1 MKLSL
6 CFSPCPNDTF
16 IFDALVNKKIDTEG
30 LEFDVRLEDV
40 ETLNRLV
47 LNDTPDV
54 SKISYGVLPL
64 IVPNYRVLEAGSAL
78 GRGVGPLLVAANE
91 PEDANE
97 LVKSGI
103 VALPG
108 RNTTANLLYTLAY
121 PETGK
126 KIFMPFDQ
134 IENAVLDGAADAGV
148 LIHEG
153 RFTYEKK
160 GLKKL
165 MDLGAFW
172 ENQTGNPIPLG
183 GIVMRRTL
191 DHDLMKKV
199 DRLIRKSIEYSW
211 STYPILSAYVKE
223 HAQEMDESIMRSHI
237 DLYVNK
243 YSSSLGPDGRSAI
256 WTLLETGMSFF
267 PEPQAGSY
275 EVFI

>member
-1 MKLSL
+1 MRLSL
-6 CFSPCPNDTF
+6 SFSPCPNDTF

-47 LNDTPDV
+47 LNDTPDI

-64 IVPNYRVLEAGSAL
+64 VVPNYRVLDAGSAL
-78 GRGVGPLLVAANE
+78 GRGVGPLLVAAKE
-91 PEDANE
+91 PADPTE
-97 LVKSGI
+97 LVRKGV

-160 GLKKL
+160 GLTKL
-165 MDLGAFW
+165 KDLGSYW
-172 ENQTGNPIPLG
+172 EEQTGNPIPLG

-191 DHDLMKKV
+191 DHALMKKI
-199 DRLIRKSIEYSW
+199 DGLIRKSIAYSW
-211 STYPILSAYVKE
+211 SNYPSLSDYVKE
-223 HAQEMDESIMRSHI
+223 HAREMEESVMRSHI
-237 DLYVNK
+237 DLYVNE
-243 YSSSLGPDGRSAI
+243 YSSSLGADGRAAI

>member
-1 MKLSL
+1 MRLTL
-6 CFSPCPNDTF
+6 FFSPCPNDTF

-47 LNDTPDV
+47 LNDTPDI

-64 IVPNYRVLEAGSAL
+64 VVPNYRVLDAGSAL

-91 PEDANE
+91 PADITE
-97 LVKSGI
+97 LIRTGV

-126 KIFMPFDQ
+126 KVFMPFDQ
-134 IENAVLDGAADAGV
+134 IENALLDGTANAGV

-153 RFTYEKK
+153 RFTYQKK

-165 MDLGAFW
+165 TDLGAYW
-172 ENQTGNPIPLG
+172 EEQTGGPIPLG

-191 DHDLMKKV
+191 DHALMKKV
-199 DRLIRKSIEYSW
+199 DGLIRKSIAYSW
-211 STYPILSAYVKE
+211 SNYPVLSDYVKE
-223 HAQEMDESIMRSHI
+223 HAQEMEESVMRSHI
-237 DLYVNK
+237 DLYVNE
-243 YSSSLGPDGRSAI
+243 YSRSLGTDGRSAI